1 MAKPPHKKRV
11 SKAQWLERA
20 LEVLEAEGLQGV
32 RVERLAS
39 DLGIAKA
46 GFYWH
51 FRDRPDLLQRMLD
64 YWAQEY
70 TAVLTENP
78 QLLEGD
84 PEERLY
90 KTTVLILD
98 HDLAKYDLAI
108 RSWAMHDREAAKAVR
123 RVNRMRLEFLRSM
136 FHDFGFRGR
145 QLEMRTRLFMLY
157 HTWEQSTF
165 QDLTKKER
173 LALLR
178 LRHKLLLSR

>member
-1 MAKPPHKKRV
+1 MAKSPQKKRV

-32 RVERLAS
+32 RVERLAR

-51 FRDRPDLLQRMLD
+51 FRDRPDLLQSMLE

-78 QLLEGD
+78 RLLEGK

-90 KTTVLILD
+90 KTMVLILD

-108 RSWAMHDREAAKAVR
+108 RSWAMHDRAAAKAVR
-123 RVNRMRLEFLRSM
+123 RVNQMRLEFLRSM
-136 FHDFGFRGR
+136 FHELGFRGR

-165 QDLTKKER
+165 RDLTKKER
-173 LALLR
+173 HALLR